1 MIATRVAL
9 LSLLLAPSL
18 AFGQSFALKDG
29 DHVVFYGDD
38 ITDDGQYARAVE
50 EYVATRFPSWNVDFY
65 YAGVGGDKVG
75 GGEAGSSDLRLDRD
89 VIAAHASV
97 VTIMLGMNDGGYRP
111 FDQGLLDAYGQGYRR
126 ILGRLAE
133 ALPGVRLFPLGPSPF
148 DDVTRPPV
156 FVEGYNGVLRRYG
169 KLVEEV
175 AKERGANFVDLG
187 APLQTGLEKLNR
199 VSPALA
205 RMIIP
210 DRVRPGP
217 AGHLVMA
224 GALLRAWNAPPQVTL
239 VEIDATAATAHLVR
253 AENTEVTG
261 LLAKELTWTQTDRA
275 LPLPVRFGDADVDL
289 AETLGAGLEA
299 LDQQVLK
306 ITGLS
311 KGSYEL
317 LIDGASLGRFS
328 ETELGQ
334 GVNLATRETPML
346 KQALAVRSAV
356 RGRPPVQFVR
366 RRLLVTADKDSKF
379 AETAT
384 ALEGLDARLHQDQ
397 RARAVPTPRRY
408 EVRRSYALR

>member
-1 MIATRVAL
+1 MTATRVAL

-18 AFGQSFALKDG
+18 AHGQGFALKDG

-38 ITDDGQYARAVE
+38 ITEDGQYARAVE
-50 EYVATRFPSWNVDFY
+50 EYVATRFPAWNIDFF
-65 YAGVGGDKVG
+65 YAGVGGDRVNG
-75 GGEAGSSDLRLDRD
+75 GDAGSIDLRLDRD
-89 VIAAHASV
+89 VIAARPNV

-111 FDQGLLDAYGQGYRR
+111 FDQALFDAYGQGYRR
-126 ILGRLAE
+126 ILSRLAE
-133 ALPGVRLFPLGPSPF
+133 ALPGARFTPLGPSPF
-148 DDVTRPPV
+148 DDVTSRPV
-156 FVEGYNGVLRRYG
+156 FADGYSAVLRRYG

-175 AKERGANFVDLG
+175 AKERGATFVDLG
-187 APLQTGLEKLNR
+187 APLQTGLEKVNKL
-199 VSPALA
+199 SPSLA

-210 DRVRPGP
+210 DRVHPGP

-224 GALLRAWNAPPQVTL
+224 GALLRAWNAPPLVTL
-239 VEIDATAATAHLVR
+239 VEIDATAATARLVR

-275 LPLPVRFGDADVDL
+275 LPLPVRFGDSDVDL
-289 AETLGAGLEA
+289 AETAGAGLEA

-317 LIDGASLGRFS
+317 LIDGGSLGRFS
-328 ETELGQ
+328 ETELGL
-334 GVNLATRETPML
+334 GVNLATRDTPML

-366 RRLLVTADKDSKF
+366 RRLLVAADKDSKF
-379 AETAT
+379 ADTAA

-397 RARAVPTPRRY
+397 RARAVPTSRRY

>member
-1 MIATRVAL
+1 MTATRVAL

-18 AFGQSFALKDG
+18 AHGQGFALKDG

-38 ITDDGQYARAVE
+38 ITEDGQYARAVE
-50 EYVATRFPSWNVDFY
+50 EYVATRFPAWNIDFF
-65 YAGVGGDKVG
+65 YAGVSGDKVSG
-75 GGEAGSSDLRLDRD
+75 GDAGSIDVRLDRD
-89 VIAAHASV
+89 VIAAHPSV
-97 VTIMLGMNDGGYRP
+97 VAIMLGMNDGGYRP
-111 FDQGLLDAYGQGYRR
+111 FDQGLFDAYGQGYRR

-133 ALPGVRLFPLGPSPF
+133 ALPGARFTPLGPSPF
-148 DDVTRPPV
+148 DDVTSRPA
-156 FVEGYNGVLRRYG
+156 FAEGYSAVLRRYG

-175 AKERGANFVDLG
+175 AKERGATFVDLG
-187 APLQTGLEKLNR
+187 TPLQTGLEKVNKL
-199 VSPALA
+199 SPSLA

-210 DRVRPGP
+210 DRVHPGP

-224 GALLRAWNAPPQVTL
+224 GALLRAWNAPPLVTL
-239 VEIDATAATAHLVR
+239 VEIDATAAMAHLVR

-261 LLAKELTWTQTDRA
+261 LLAKELTWTQTDKA
-275 LPLPVRFGDADVDL
+275 LPLPVRFGDSDVDL
-289 AETLGAGLEA
+289 AETAGAGLEA

-328 ETELGQ
+328 ETELGL
-334 GVNLATRETPML
+334 GVNLAIRDTPML

-366 RRLLVTADKDSKF
+366 RRLLVAADRDSKF
-379 AETAT
+379 ADAAA
-384 ALEGLDARLHQDQ
+384 ALEGFDARLHQDQ
-397 RARAVPTPRRY
+397 RARAVPTSRRY